1 MLILRQV
8 FIYQTKYKIVQE
20 KRVHFQMF
28 LCPFSDKGLIIGS
41 VVKLISPVDRVSA
54 KEVVLNPGTLDSIAG
69 AILFLS
75 FCGVFSLFKRC
86 LKQCP
91 IYHGSQ

>member
-28 LCPFSDKGLIIGS
+28 LCPFGDKGLIIGS

-54 KEVVLNPGTLDSIAG
+54 KEVVLNPAWHTTYYCYYKKTA
-69 AILFLS
+69 
-75 FCGVFSLFKRC
+75 
-86 LKQCP
+86 
-91 IYHGSQ
+91 Y